1 MNSKNEN
8 FTPRERVNAQLLSQL
23 LAECDGIPCSV
34 TASARPTGGCPSCR
48 LSPSDDRPMP
58 SVRPRENRE
67 ADGISLA
74 MVYSPAQ
81 EFDDLYDAEEGLY
94 RGTIFVKLDKPLREG
109 CCREGRWKA

>member
-8 FTPRERVNAQLLSQL
+8 FTPRERVDAQLLSQL

-34 TASARPTGGCPSCR
+34 TASARPNGGCPSCR
-48 LSPSDDRPMP
+48 LTPSGSRGIQP
-58 SVRPRENRE
+58 VRPRENRE
-67 ADGISLA
+67 TDGISLA

-81 EFDDLYDAEEGLY
+81 EFDDLYDPEEGLY

-109 CCREGRWKA
+109 CNREGRWKA